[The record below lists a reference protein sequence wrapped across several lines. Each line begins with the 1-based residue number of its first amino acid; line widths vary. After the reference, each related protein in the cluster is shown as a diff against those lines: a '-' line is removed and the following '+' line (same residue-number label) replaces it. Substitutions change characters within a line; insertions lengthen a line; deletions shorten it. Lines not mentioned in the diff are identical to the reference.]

1 MRLKHCC
8 GGACRERGKQKLR
21 LVVKHA
27 RGWWS
32 LRALERRSGRNR
44 RQVTSSCD
52 RIECRNA
59 SVQQAKSARR
69 CGARAGPFREQK
81 QKAVRLEQLERSLV
95 GHGETE
101 TLSTVRLEYRCKSS
115 PRSPPVLKKRKA
127 WTRLDYSRRAPESP
141 RRVPMAQSGLLP
153 RMSQNRTVYRDFMR
167 LSC

>member
-1 MRLKHCC
+1 MR
-8 GGACRERGKQKLR
+8 GR
-21 LVVKHA
+21 
-27 RGWWS
+27 WWS

-52 RIECRNA
+52 RIECRNS

-115 PRSPPVLKKRKA
+115 PRSPPVLKKKKSLDA
-127 WTRLDYSRRAPESP
+127 TRLLQARSRIPSSRPHGTIGPSASHVPKLDSIPRLHAPK
-141 RRVPMAQSGLLP
+141 LLTDLHHLHSSAHRFDP
-153 RMSQNRTVYRDFMR
+153 FK
-167 LSC
+167 

>member
-1 MRLKHCC
+1 MR
-8 GGACRERGKQKLR
+8 GR
-21 LVVKHA
+21 
-27 RGWWS
+27 WWS

-59 SVQQAKSARR
+59 SVQARSARR
-69 CGARAGPFREQK
+69 SGARAGPFREQK

-101 TLSTVRLEYRCKSS
+101 TLSTVRLEYHCKSS
-115 PRSPPVLKKRKA
+115 PRSPPVLKKKKSLDA
-127 WTRLDYSRRAPESP
+127 TRLLQARSRIPSSRPHGTIGPSASHFPD
-141 RRVPMAQSGLLP
+141 
-153 RMSQNRTVYRDFMR
+153 RTVYRDFMR

>member
-1 MRLKHCC
+1 MR
-8 GGACRERGKQKLR
+8 GR
-21 LVVKHA
+21 
-27 RGWWS
+27 WWS

-59 SVQQAKSARR
+59 SVHARSARR
-69 CGARAGPFREQK
+69 SRRHELAQAGEQK

-153 RMSQNRTVYRDFMR
+153 RMSQNWTVYRDFMR